1 MNSGMPLSI
10 SVGVALCLAPGQMW
24 AIQLAWVAETP
35 AGLGIEGIKAEGLD
49 GGDEV
54 QLLALAA
61 NPRHH
66 LMKHV
71 TPPKATNLPTDR
83 SERHLR
89 RTVNRRVAKMTRRQ
103 GPLNPLFPKIVDPM
117 RPSAGP

>member
-35 AGLGIEGIKAEGLD
+35 AGLGIEGIKAERLD

-83 SERHLR
+83 SEPASAPDSQQAGCEDDKK
-89 RTVNRRVAKMTRRQ
+89 TGSIEPVVPKNS
-103 GPLNPLFPKIVDPM
+103 GPNAP
-117 RPSAGP
+117 